1 MDYIYIRDEDG
12 VNYEKCFLLEH
23 QHRYKDRTLD
33 EINYLLEYEKLQD
46 KKYSDKKIQSKVD
59 LISEIENIVEQ
70 AERQTDR
77 EQTKGISNKS
87 RLKNIRQNR
96 KVEKMM
102 NREEEAFELDKSDNG
117 EKAEVISF
125 NRSESKEKNED
136 SIFNLLQRKQKE
148 ALGKIYGEQNNN
160 A

>member
-1 MDYIYIRDEDG
+1 M
-12 VNYEKCFLLEH
+12 
-23 QHRYKDRTLD
+23 
-33 EINYLLEYEKLQD
+33 
-46 KKYSDKKIQSKVD
+46 D